1 MFRYQKKREQEQQ
14 EDEELNNI
22 IDFDYLA
29 MMMRVEFLIPD
40 ADIFFYTYGQYV
52 DMFEAYKYIHNMRVK
67 KMIFTD
73 AEKEVEAYRQAH
85 RKIDSVFSI

>member
-1 MFRYQKKREQEQQ
+1 MFSDQKKRNREDR

-40 ADIFFYTYGQYV
+40 ADIYLYTYGQYV
-52 DMFEAYKYIHNMRVK
+52 DMFNAYKYIHNMRVK
-67 KMIFTD
+67 KMIYTD
-73 AEKEVEAYRQAH
+73 TEKEVEAYRQAH

>member
-1 MFRYQKKREQEQQ
+1 MLYYQKKREQDQQ
-14 EDEELNNI
+14 EELNNI

-29 MMMRVEFLIPD
+29 MMMRIEFLIPD

-52 DMFEAYKYIHNMRVK
+52 DMFEAYKFIHNMRAK
-67 KMIFTD
+67 QMIFKD

>member
-1 MFRYQKKREQEQQ
+1 MFCYQKKREHER
-14 EDEELNNI
+14 EDEEEHNI

-29 MMMRVEFLIPD
+29 MMMRIEFLIPD
-40 ADIFFYTYGQYV
+40 ADIYLYTYGQYV

-67 KMIFTD
+67 KMIYQD

>member
-1 MFRYQKKREQEQQ
+1 MLSVQKKRDEDSR
-14 EDEELNNI
+14 EDEQLNNM
-22 IDFDYLA
+22 IDFEYLA
-29 MMMRVEFLIPD
+29 MMMRTEFLIPD
-40 ADIFFYTYGQYV
+40 ADIYLYTYGQYV

-67 KMIFTD
+67 KMIYTD